1 MKQIKETIRNNKKIL
16 VLISAYVIMVVLNFL
31 TPLIADDIEYMY
43 KTSSFSSILHDEYTQ
58 YMTWT
63 GRSVVHIIARLFLL
77 MPKTV
82 FNLVNPLIYVL
93 LTLLIYKMT
102 TKDNTTFYSFKY
114 FLINVFL
121 WLFVPAF
128 GQTILWETGAA
139 NYLWGGIIVVSFL
152 FLYHRYYEK
161 EQELSFNPIVNSILL
176 LILGILA
183 GWCNENTSGGM
194 ILIVLGY
201 LYFYYQKKKPLRRWM
216 FTGLLGAIFGLFMMV
231 TAPGNAVRA
240 TYFARSQ
247 WSLPR
252 KLYSGVFSI
261 TKTLY
266 ENSLALFVLMAVLIV
281 LGIFFS
287 KHKEWLRL
295 SYIYLF
301 AGIATIYVLS
311 LSPAGLD
318 WGRSFFGGVLFII
331 MAMAFEWPDKVLK
344 STQGAFY
351 GVISGV
357 LITQFLF
364 TFALGVND
372 IALSYREI
380 NQQYHYVREQKKQGN
395 LNPVI
400 ANFTIYNQT
409 DHTAYSGGL
418 SHVKT
423 DITKQVNRANAKY
436 FGLESIHSV
445 PKEAWETIY
454 QQGDPKWMSI
464 WNANAYFE
472 ALSQTD
478 HLIVMAGAG
487 DKTQMNQQ
495 LAEEIRKLF
504 PEFKNGDSESSWNFS
519 GIRLL
524 GKNPE
529 FSQTKNYNSVSQ
541 EINGKEISVS
551 SSFTPYADQQF
562 AAIKVGDINVAR
574 NKTGI
579 NIAVLSKEGK
589 IVDAVNIQLTG
600 DKLTLSR

>member
-1 MKQIKETIRNNKKIL
+1 MKQIKETIRNNKKSL

-201 LYFYYQKKKPLRRWM
+201 LYFYYQKKKPLRLWM

-409 DHTAYSGGL
+409 GHTAYSGGL

-464 WNANAYFE
+464 WNANTYFE

-478 HLIVMAGAG
+478 HLVVMAGAG
-487 DKTQMNQQ
+487 DKAQMNQQ

-504 PEFKNGDSESSWNFS
+504 PEFKNEDSESSWNFS

-574 NKTGI
+574 NKAGI

>member
-201 LYFYYQKKKPLRRWM
+201 LYFYYQKNKPLRPWM

-409 DHTAYSGGL
+409 GHTAYSGGL

>member
-201 LYFYYQKKKPLRRWM
+201 LYFYYQKKKPLRLWM

-409 DHTAYSGGL
+409 GHTAYSGGL

-445 PKEAWETIY
+445 SKEAWETIY

-464 WNANAYFE
+464 WNANTYFE

-478 HLIVMAGAG
+478 HLVVMAGAG

-524 GKNPE
+524 GKNSE

-574 NKTGI
+574 NKAGI

>member
-201 LYFYYQKKKPLRRWM
+201 LYFYYQKKKPLRLWM

-409 DHTAYSGGL
+409 GHTAYSGGL

-464 WNANAYFE
+464 WNANTYFE

-478 HLIVMAGAG
+478 HLVVMAGAG
-487 DKTQMNQQ
+487 DKAQMNQQ

-574 NKTGI
+574 NKAGI

>member
-201 LYFYYQKKKPLRRWM
+201 LYFYYQKKKPLRLWM
-216 FTGLLGAIFGLFMMV
+216 FTGLLGAIFGLFMMI

-409 DHTAYSGGL
+409 GHTAYSGGL

-464 WNANAYFE
+464 WNANTYFE

-478 HLIVMAGAG
+478 HLVVMAGAG
-487 DKTQMNQQ
+487 DKAQMNQQ

-574 NKTGI
+574 NKAGI

>member
-16 VLISAYVIMVVLNFL
+16 VLISAYVIMAVLNFL

-201 LYFYYQKKKPLRRWM
+201 LYFYYQKKKPLRLWM

-252 KLYSGVFSI
+252 KLYSGFFSI

-266 ENSLALFVLMAVLIV
+266 ENSFALFVLMAVLIV

-380 NQQYHYVREQKKQGN
+380 NQQYHYVREQKKTRE
-395 LNPVI
+395 
-400 ANFTIYNQT
+400 FE
-409 DHTAYSGGL
+409 SG
-418 SHVKT
+418 
-423 DITKQVNRANAKY
+423 DC
-436 FGLESIHSV
+436 
-445 PKEAWETIY
+445 
-454 QQGDPKWMSI
+454 
-464 WNANAYFE
+464 
-472 ALSQTD
+472 
-478 HLIVMAGAG
+478 
-487 DKTQMNQQ
+487 Q
-495 LAEEIRKLF
+495 LYDL
-504 PEFKNGDSESSWNFS
+504 
-519 GIRLL
+519 
-524 GKNPE
+524 
-529 FSQTKNYNSVSQ
+529 
-541 EINGKEISVS
+541 
-551 SSFTPYADQQF
+551 
-562 AAIKVGDINVAR
+562 
-574 NKTGI
+574 
-579 NIAVLSKEGK
+579 
-589 IVDAVNIQLTG
+589 
-600 DKLTLSR
+600 

>member
-1 MKQIKETIRNNKKIL
+1 MKETIRNNKKIL

-201 LYFYYQKKKPLRRWM
+201 LYFYYQKKKPLRLWM

-266 ENSLALFVLMAVLIV
+266 ENSFALFVLMAILIV

-380 NQQYHYVREQKKQGN
+380 NQQYNYVREQKKQGN

-409 DHTAYSGGL
+409 GHTAYSGGL

-464 WNANAYFE
+464 WNANTYFE

-478 HLIVMAGAG
+478 YLVVMAGAG
-487 DKTQMNQQ
+487 DKAQMNQQ

-574 NKTGI
+574 NKAGI

>member
-201 LYFYYQKKKPLRRWM
+201 LYFYYQKKKPLRLWM

-409 DHTAYSGGL
+409 GHTAYSGGL

-464 WNANAYFE
+464 WNANTYFE

-478 HLIVMAGAG
+478 HLVVMAGAG

-562 AAIKVGDINVAR
+562 AAIKVGDISVAR
-574 NKTGI
+574 NKAGI

>member
-1 MKQIKETIRNNKKIL
+1 M
-16 VLISAYVIMVVLNFL
+16 
-31 TPLIADDIEYMY
+31 
-43 KTSSFSSILHDEYTQ
+43 
-58 YMTWT
+58 
-63 GRSVVHIIARLFLL
+63 
-77 MPKTV
+77 
-82 FNLVNPLIYVL
+82 
-93 LTLLIYKMT
+93 
-102 TKDNTTFYSFKY
+102 
-114 FLINVFL
+114 
-121 WLFVPAF
+121 
-128 GQTILWETGAA
+128 
-139 NYLWGGIIVVSFL
+139 
-152 FLYHRYYEK
+152 
-161 EQELSFNPIVNSILL
+161 L

-201 LYFYYQKKKPLRRWM
+201 LYFYYQKKKPLRLWM

-252 KLYSGVFSI
+252 KLYSGFFSI

-266 ENSLALFVLMAVLIV
+266 ENSFALFVLMAVLIV

-409 DHTAYSGGL
+409 GHTAYSGGL

-464 WNANAYFE
+464 WNANTYFE

-478 HLIVMAGAG
+478 YLVVMAGAG
-487 DKTQMNQQ
+487 DKAQMNQQ

-574 NKTGI
+574 NKAGI

>member
-201 LYFYYQKKKPLRRWM
+201 LYFYYQKKKPLRLWM

-266 ENSLALFVLMAVLIV
+266 ENSFALFVLMAILIV

-380 NQQYHYVREQKKQGN
+380 NQQYNYVREQKKQGN

-409 DHTAYSGGL
+409 GHTAYSGGL

-464 WNANAYFE
+464 WNANTYFE

-478 HLIVMAGAG
+478 YLVVMAGAG
-487 DKTQMNQQ
+487 DKAQMNQQ

-574 NKTGI
+574 NKAGI

>member
-1 MKQIKETIRNNKKIL
+1 MKQIKETIRNNRKIL

-201 LYFYYQKKKPLRRWM
+201 LYFYHQKKKPLRPWM

-266 ENSLALFVLMAVLIV
+266 ENSLSLFVLMAILIV
-281 LGIFFS
+281 LGILFS

-295 SYIYLF
+295 SYVYLF

-311 LSPAGLD
+311 FSPAGLD

-357 LITQFLF
+357 LIIQFLF
-364 TFALGVND
+364 TFALGIND

-409 DHTAYSGGL
+409 GHTAYSGGL

-436 FGLESIHSV
+436 FGLETIRSV

-454 QQGDPKWMSI
+454 QQGDPKWMTI
-464 WNANAYFE
+464 WNANTYFE
-472 ALSQTD
+472 TLSQTD

-487 DKTQMNQQ
+487 DKVQMNQQ

-504 PEFKNGDSESSWNFS
+504 PEFKNEDSKSSWNFS

-529 FSQTKNYNSVSQ
+529 FSQAKNYNSVSQ
-541 EINGKEISVS
+541 EINGKEISVT

-562 AAIKVGDINVAR
+562 ATIRVGDKNVAR

-589 IVDAVNIQLTG
+589 IEDAVNIQLTG

>member
-201 LYFYYQKKKPLRRWM
+201 LYFYYQKKKPLRLWM

-351 GVISGV
+351 GMISGV

-400 ANFTIYNQT
+400 ADFTIYNHT
-409 DHTAYSGGL
+409 GHTAYSGGL

-464 WNANAYFE
+464 WNANTYFE

-478 HLIVMAGAG
+478 HLVVMAGAG
-487 DKTQMNQQ
+487 DKAQMTQQ

-574 NKTGI
+574 NKAGI

>member
-1 MKQIKETIRNNKKIL
+1 MKQIKETIRSNKKFV

-201 LYFYYQKKKPLRRWM
+201 LYFYYQKKKPLRLWM

-266 ENSLALFVLMAVLIV
+266 ENSLALFVLMAILIV

-295 SYIYLF
+295 SYVYLF

-409 DHTAYSGGL
+409 GHTAYSGGL

-464 WNANAYFE
+464 WNANTYFE

-478 HLIVMAGAG
+478 HLVVMAGAG
-487 DKTQMNQQ
+487 DKAQMNQQ

-504 PEFKNGDSESSWNFS
+504 PEFKNEDSESSWNFS

>member
-194 ILIVLGY
+194 ILIVLSY
-201 LYFYYQKKKPLRRWM
+201 LYFYYQKKKPLRPWM

-409 DHTAYSGGL
+409 GHTAYSGGL

>member
-201 LYFYYQKKKPLRRWM
+201 LYFYYQKKKSLRPWM

-409 DHTAYSGGL
+409 GHTAYSGGL

-574 NKTGI
+574 NKAGI

>member
-201 LYFYYQKKKPLRRWM
+201 LYFYYQKKKPLRPWM

-409 DHTAYSGGL
+409 GHTAYSGGL

-445 PKEAWETIY
+445 PKEAWEIIY